1 MARYTLRQL
10 EIFVSVAEHGTMT
23 AAADTLLISQSAVA
37 GAINAL
43 EHAFG
48 TQLTIRRKAHG
59 VALTAAGRYVLD
71 RAKGLLH
78 AATDLE
84 LHAAD
89 AGAELRGS
97 LTLGCYGTLAP
108 TVLAAL
114 IDNYSKRH
122 PYVDLDFFVGPQSD
136 VQEGLKSGTL
146 DLAIAYD
153 LSLPNGL
160 RGQRLFDTS
169 PAIVLAADH
178 PLAIYP
184 TLRLEDVADEPMI
197 LLDVYPSRENTMMM
211 FSSAGL
217 DPNIRF
223 RTLDYEVTRSLVGRG
238 MGYAILVQQPA
249 SNQSYEG
256 RPLAVRP
263 INPAVR
269 SVPVSLIWPAAIK
282 QSQSVEAMITLAR
295 QLYTPP
301 INAGSKHGD
310 I

>member
-10 EIFVSVAEHGTMT
+10 EIFIAVAEHGSMS
-23 AAADTLLISQSAVA
+23 AAADALLVSQSAVA

-48 TQLTIRRKAHG
+48 AQLTIRRKAHG

-71 RAKGLLH
+71 RAKGLLN

-97 LTLGCYGTLAP
+97 LTLGCYRTLAP

-114 IDNYSKRH
+114 IDNYSRLY
-122 PYVDLDFFVGPQSD
+122 PFVELDFFVGPQSE
-136 VQEGLKSGTL
+136 VQSGLASGTL

-160 RGQRLFDTS
+160 VSQRLFDAV

-178 PLAIYP
+178 PLAAHP
-184 TLRLEDVADEPMI
+184 ALGLTDVADEPMI
-197 LLDVYPSRENTMMM
+197 LLDVNPSRENTMMM
-211 FSSAGL
+211 FSSAGIE
-217 DPNIRF
+217 PNIRF

-263 INPAVR
+263 IEPPVR
-269 SVPVSLIWPAAIK
+269 NVPVSITWPAAIRP
-282 QSQSVEAMITLAR
+282 SRSVEAMITLAA
-295 QLYTPP
+295 QLYGKP
-301 INAGSKHGD
+301 AKG
-310 I
+310 

>member
-10 EIFVSVAEHGTMT
+10 EIFIAVAEHGSMS
-23 AAADTLLISQSAVA
+23 AAADALLVSQSAVA
-37 GAINAL
+37 GAVNAL

-48 TQLTIRRKAHG
+48 AQLTIRRKAHG

-71 RAKGLLH
+71 RAKGLLN
-78 AATDLE
+78 AASDLE

-97 LTLGCYGTLAP
+97 LTLGCYRTLAP

-114 IDNYSKRH
+114 IDDYSRLY
-122 PYVDLDFFVGPQSD
+122 PFVELDFFVGPQSE
-136 VQEGLKSGTL
+136 VQSGLASGTL

-160 RGQRLFDTS
+160 VSQRLFDAV
-169 PAIVLAADH
+169 PAIVIAADH
-178 PLAIYP
+178 PLAAHP
-184 TLRLEDVADEPMI
+184 ALGLADVADEPMI
-197 LLDVYPSRENTMMM
+197 LLDVNPSRENTMMM
-211 FSSAGL
+211 FSSAGIE
-217 DPNIRF
+217 PNIRF

-238 MGYAILVQQPA
+238 MGYAILIQQPA

-263 INPAVR
+263 IEPTVR
-269 SVPVSLIWPAAIK
+269 NVPVSIIWPAAIRP
-282 QSQSVEAMITLAR
+282 SRSVGAMMTLAA
-295 QLYTPP
+295 QLYGKP
-301 INAGSKHGD
+301 AKG
-310 I
+310 

>member
-10 EIFVSVAEHGTMT
+10 EIFIAVAEHGSMS
-23 AAADTLLISQSAVA
+23 AAADALLVSQSAVA

-48 TQLTIRRKAHG
+48 AQLTIRRKAHG

-71 RAKGLLH
+71 RAKGLLN

-97 LTLGCYGTLAP
+97 LTLGCYRTLAP

-114 IDNYSKRH
+114 IDNYSQLH
-122 PYVDLDFFVGPQSD
+122 PFVELDFFVGPQSE
-136 VQEGLKSGTL
+136 VHEGLRLGTL

-153 LSLPNGL
+153 LALPNGL
-160 RGQRLFDTS
+160 RSRRLFDTS

-178 PLAIYP
+178 PLAARP
-184 TLRLEDVADEPMI
+184 ALRLEDVADEPMI
-197 LLDVYPSRENTMMM
+197 LLDVNPSRENTMMM

-217 DPNIRF
+217 EPTIRF

-249 SNQSYEG
+249 SNQTYEG

-269 SVPVSLIWPAAIK
+269 SVPVSVAWPAAIK
-282 QSQSVEAMITLAR
+282 QSQSVEAMIALATK
-295 QLYTPP
+295 LYTKT
-301 INAGSKHGD
+301 AEG
-310 I
+310 

>member
-10 EIFVSVAEHGTMT
+10 EIFVCVAEHGSMS
-23 AAADTLLISQSAVA
+23 AAAEALLVSQSAVA
-37 GAINAL
+37 SAINGL
-43 EHAFG
+43 EQAFG
-48 TQLTIRRKAHG
+48 AKLTIRRKAHG
-59 VALTAAGRYVLD
+59 VVLTAAGRYVFE
-71 RAKGLLH
+71 RAQGLLN
-78 AATDLE
+78 AAADLE

-89 AGAELRGS
+89 AGAELRGALS
-97 LTLGCYGTLAP
+97 LGCYRTLAP

-114 IDNYSKRH
+114 IDDYSRLH
-122 PYVDLDFFVGPQSD
+122 PFVELDFFVGPQSE
-136 VQEGLKSGTL
+136 VQAGLRSGTL

-160 RGQRLFDTS
+160 RSQRLFEVS
-169 PAIVLAADH
+169 PSIVLAADH
-178 PLAIYP
+178 PLASQP
-184 TLRLEDVADEPMI
+184 TLALEDVADEPMI
-197 LLDVYPSRENTMMM
+197 LLDVDPSRENTMMM

-263 INPAVR
+263 IQPAVR
-269 SVPVSLIWPAAIK
+269 SLPVAIAWPAAIR
-282 QSQSVEAMITLAR
+282 QSQSAMAMIELAMK
-295 QLYTPP
+295 LY
-301 INAGSKHGD
+301 G
-310 I
+310 

>member
-10 EIFVSVAEHGTMT
+10 EFFTAVAEHGSLSG
-23 AAADTLLISQSAVA
+23 AADALYVSQSAVS

-43 EHAFG
+43 EQAFG
-48 TQLTIRRKAHG
+48 AQLTIRRKAHG
-59 VALTAAGRYVLD
+59 VTLTAAGRYVLD
-71 RAKGLLH
+71 RAKGLLN
-78 AATDLE
+78 AAADLE

-97 LTLGCYGTLAP
+97 LTLGSYRTLAP

-114 IDNYSKRH
+114 IDNYSRLH
-122 PYVDLDFFVGPQSD
+122 PFVELDFFVGPQSD
-136 VQEGLKSGTL
+136 VQEGLRSGTL
-146 DLAIAYD
+146 DVAIAYD
-153 LSLPNGL
+153 LSLPHGL
-160 RGQRLFDTS
+160 QSQRLFDAE

-178 PLAIYP
+178 PLATRP
-184 TLRLEDVADEPMI
+184 TLGLEDVADEPMI
-197 LLDVYPSRENTMMM
+197 LLDVNPSRENTMMM

-249 SNQSYEG
+249 SQQSYEG

-263 INPAVR
+263 ISPAVP
-269 SVPVSLIWPAAIK
+269 SIPVSIVWPAAIA
-282 QSQSVEAMITLAR
+282 QSQSVMAMITLAKK
-295 QLYTPP
+295 LYTKPSD
-301 INAGSKHGD
+301 G
-310 I
+310 

>member
-10 EIFVSVAEHGTMT
+10 EIFIAVAEHGSMS
-23 AAADTLLISQSAVA
+23 AAADALLVSQSAVA

-48 TQLTIRRKAHG
+48 AQLTIRRKAHG

-71 RAKGLLH
+71 RAKGLLN

-89 AGAELRGS
+89 AGAELRGA
-97 LTLGCYGTLAP
+97 LRLGCYRTLAP

-114 IDNYSKRH
+114 IDNYSRLY
-122 PYVDLDFFVGPQSD
+122 PFVELDFFVGPQSE
-136 VQEGLKSGTL
+136 VQSGLASGTL

-160 RGQRLFDTS
+160 VSQRLFDAV

-178 PLAIYP
+178 PLAAHP
-184 TLRLEDVADEPMI
+184 ALGLTDVADEPMI
-197 LLDVYPSRENTMMM
+197 LLDVNPSRENTMMM
-211 FSSAGL
+211 FSSAGIE
-217 DPNIRF
+217 PNIRF

-263 INPAVR
+263 IEPTVR
-269 SVPVSLIWPAAIK
+269 SVPVSITWPAAIRP
-282 QSQSVEAMITLAR
+282 SRSVEAMITLAA
-295 QLYTPP
+295 QLYGKP
-301 INAGSKHGD
+301 AKG
-310 I
+310 

>member
-10 EIFVSVAEHGTMT
+10 EIFIAVAEHGSMS
-23 AAADTLLISQSAVA
+23 AAAEALLVSQSAVA

-48 TQLTIRRKAHG
+48 AQLTIRRKAHG

-71 RAKGLLH
+71 RAKGLLN

-97 LTLGCYGTLAP
+97 LTLGCYRTLAP

-114 IDNYSKRH
+114 IDTYSRLY
-122 PYVDLDFFVGPQSD
+122 PFVELDFFVGPQSE
-136 VQEGLKSGTL
+136 VHSGLTSGTL

-160 RGQRLFDTS
+160 VSQRLFDAV

-178 PLAIYP
+178 PLAAHP
-184 TLRLEDVADEPMI
+184 ALGLTDVADEPMI
-197 LLDVYPSRENTMMM
+197 LLDVNPSRENTMMM
-211 FSSAGL
+211 FSSAGIE
-217 DPNIRF
+217 PNIRF

-263 INPAVR
+263 IEPAVR
-269 SVPVSLIWPAAIK
+269 NVPVSITWPAAIRP
-282 QSQSVEAMITLAR
+282 SRSVEAMITLAA
-295 QLYTPP
+295 QLYGKP
-301 INAGSKHGD
+301 AKS
-310 I
+310 

>member
-10 EIFVSVAEHGTMT
+10 EVFIAVAEHGSMS
-23 AAADTLLISQSAVA
+23 AAADALLVSQSAVA
-37 GAINAL
+37 GAVNAL

-48 TQLTIRRKAHG
+48 AQLTIRRKAHG

-71 RAKGLLH
+71 RAKGLLN
-78 AATDLE
+78 AASDLE

-97 LTLGCYGTLAP
+97 LTLGCYRTLAP

-114 IDNYSKRH
+114 IDTYSRLY
-122 PYVDLDFFVGPQSD
+122 PFVELDFFVGPQSE
-136 VQEGLKSGTL
+136 VQSGLTSGTL

-160 RGQRLFDTS
+160 VSQRLFDAV

-178 PLAIYP
+178 PLAAHP
-184 TLRLEDVADEPMI
+184 ALGLADVADEPMI
-197 LLDVYPSRENTMMM
+197 LLDVNPSRENTMMM
-211 FSSAGL
+211 FSSAGIE
-217 DPNIRF
+217 PNIRF

-263 INPAVR
+263 IEPTVR
-269 SVPVSLIWPAAIK
+269 NVPVSITWPAAIRP
-282 QSQSVEAMITLAR
+282 SRSVEAMITLAA
-295 QLYTPP
+295 QLYGKP
-301 INAGSKHGD
+301 AKG
-310 I
+310 

>member
-10 EIFVSVAEHGTMT
+10 EIFIAVAEHGSMS
-23 AAADTLLISQSAVA
+23 AAADALLVSQSAVA

-48 TQLTIRRKAHG
+48 AQLTIRRKAHG

-71 RAKGLLH
+71 RAKGLLN

-97 LTLGCYGTLAP
+97 LTLGCYRTLAP

-114 IDNYSKRH
+114 IDNYSQLH
-122 PYVDLDFFVGPQSD
+122 PFVELDFFVGPQSE
-136 VQEGLKSGTL
+136 VHEGLRLGTL

-153 LSLPNGL
+153 LALPNGL
-160 RGQRLFDTS
+160 RSRRLFDTS
-169 PAIVLAADH
+169 PAIVLASDH
-178 PLAIYP
+178 PLAARP
-184 TLRLEDVADEPMI
+184 ALRLEDVADEPMI
-197 LLDVYPSRENTMMM
+197 LLDVNPSRENTMMM

-217 DPNIRF
+217 EPTIRF

-269 SVPVSLIWPAAIK
+269 SVPVSVAWPAAIK
-282 QSQSVEAMITLAR
+282 QSQSVEAMIALATK
-295 QLYTPP
+295 LYTKTVE
-301 INAGSKHGD
+301 G
-310 I
+310 